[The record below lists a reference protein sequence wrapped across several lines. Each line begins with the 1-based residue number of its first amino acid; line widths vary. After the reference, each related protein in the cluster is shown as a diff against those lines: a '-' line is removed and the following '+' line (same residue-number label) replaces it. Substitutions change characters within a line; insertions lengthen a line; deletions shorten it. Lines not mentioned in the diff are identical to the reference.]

1 MGNISRTPIR
11 GDIAFCSQVP
21 WLRTSLSIEQNI
33 LFSSPMDRNWFN
45 TVVRACAL
53 DVDFGS
59 TALDSRLAKGL
70 SGGQKARIVS
80 CYCGDEYRKFDR
92 PCRLSRALC
101 TPGAP

>member
-11 GDIAFCSQVP
+11 DAIAFCSQAP

-45 TVVRACAL
+45 TVVHACAL
-53 DVDFGS
+53 AGDFGAAS
-59 TALDSRLAKGL
+59 LDVRQAKGL

-80 CYCGDEYRKFDR
+80 DKTS
-92 PCRLSRALC
+92 L
-101 TPGAP
+101 